1 MNPPLPLTC
10 TPTNFPGGAEP
21 CIWEIYHKSIM
32 VISQHLSQP
41 FGRVKLKSDESLELP
56 VLGIN
61 LALNFQPAR
70 SAIGGGLVPVPE
82 VKVIF
87 TDKVSIRH
95 PAEAELLEQALQG
108 DDRAVNKVFLYLS
121 SSNPRLRQIMQETIH
136 DIASADL
143 WEHLLSCLGAQCWQE
158 HRDSDRRV
166 DQEAS
171 QRIDQSIAKVFV
183 EDEYNNEGA
192 TKEAVLHQALS
203 APQAEIRYAA
213 AYLLGLRGD
222 KQMIPLLEEIL
233 ETAPK
238 VWKVRA
244 VHALTA
250 IGDERC
256 GPPLIKGLAMDRGV
270 VHAECKK
277 ALMKLG
283 PLVEK
288 AWVEALNHPDS
299 HIRWHAARGLGDP
312 KNVRSIQLLA
322 EGLLDENREVRWA
335 SADTLARIGPAG
347 IPATLAVI
355 SQAVLTTPARQA
367 AYHALHG
374 ISSRRIRERLK
385 PLLEALQSPAG
396 SVEAPAIAQRL
407 LAEWEKGH

>member
-1 MNPPLPLTC
+1 MNPSLSLVSTQPH
-10 TPTNFPGGAEP
+10 A
-21 CIWEIYHKSIM
+21 WEIYHKFIM
-32 VISQHLSQP
+32 LMSQRLSQP
-41 FGRVKLKSDESLELP
+41 FGTVKVISDESPELP
-56 VLGIN
+56 ALGTY

-70 SAIGGGLVPVPE
+70 SEIRVGLVPVPE
-82 VKVIF
+82 VDMF
-87 TDKVSIRH
+87 FLDKISIRH

-108 DDRAVNKVFLYLS
+108 DDRAINKVFLYLS
-121 SSNPRLRQIMQETIH
+121 SSNPHLRQIMQETIH

-143 WEHLLSCLGAQCWQE
+143 WEHLLSCLGAQSWQE

-171 QRIDQSIAKVFV
+171 QRIDQSITRVFTQ
-183 EDEYNNEGA
+183 DEYDNEGA
-192 TKEAVLHQALS
+192 TKEAVLRKALS
-203 APQAEIRYAA
+203 ASQAEIRYAA

-222 KQMIPLLEEIL
+222 KQMIPLLDEIL

-238 VWKVRA
+238 IWKVRA

-250 IGDERC
+250 IADERC

-270 VHAECKK
+270 VHAECKQ

-283 PLVEK
+283 PIVEK
-288 AWVEALNHPDS
+288 AWVEALDHPDS

-335 SADTLARIGPAG
+335 SADALARIGPPSV
-347 IPATLAVI
+347 PATLAVI
-355 SQAVLTTPARQA
+355 SRAVLTTPTRQA

-374 ISSRRIRERLK
+374 ISSRRLRERLK
-385 PLLEALQSPAG
+385 PLLDALQSPTG

-407 LAEWEKGH
+407 LAEWENGH

>member
-1 MNPPLPLTC
+1 
-10 TPTNFPGGAEP
+10 
-21 CIWEIYHKSIM
+21 M
-32 VISQHLSQP
+32 VL
-41 FGRVKLKSDESLELP
+41 
-56 VLGIN
+56 
-61 LALNFQPAR
+61 
-70 SAIGGGLVPVPE
+70 
-82 VKVIF
+82 

-95 PAEAELLEQALQG
+95 PAEAELLERALQG

-121 SSNPRLRQIMQETIH
+121 SSNPHLRQIMQETIH

-171 QRIDQSIAKVFV
+171 QRIDQSIARVFTQ
-183 EDEYNNEGA
+183 DEYEYEGA
-192 TKEAVLHQALS
+192 TKEAVLRKALS

-222 KQMIPLLEEIL
+222 KQMIPLLDEIL

-238 VWKVRA
+238 IWKVRA

-256 GPPLIKGLAMDRGV
+256 GPPLIKGLAMDRGA
-270 VHAECKK
+270 VHTECKQ

-283 PLVEK
+283 PVVEK

-312 KNVRSIQLLA
+312 KNVRSMQLLA

-335 SADTLARIGPAG
+335 SADTLARIGPPSV
-347 IPATLAVI
+347 PATLAVI
-355 SQAVLTTPARQA
+355 SRAVLTTPSRQA

-374 ISSRRIRERLK
+374 ISSRRLRERLK
-385 PLLEALQSPAG
+385 PLLDALQSPTG

-407 LAEWEKGH
+407 LAEWENGH